1 MSVEVTQLSGVPAR
15 IVGLEAIPASS
26 GEARRFVTEL
36 TEEWGLARLAE
47 EAALCATE
55 LATNAILHTRERFVI
70 TVRPIGEGVRI
81 EVMDGSPHRLPVA
94 TPRTGAAVDLTTLG
108 LSGRGLQIV
117 SAVASR
123 WGMFTTYRAKT
134 IWAEVTGESNESPSE
149 PILILER
156 PGPRSPDA
164 VELLFLGLPT
174 RAAVSSGIQVEDVVR
189 GVQLEFSKESARP
202 DDRVSRLFDL
212 LDRTASVRLS
222 GRHAALLA
230 SAVGDSYFDF
240 NVWTEVDALVGLGEL
255 SSFLRDIAD
264 VLAVPVAR
272 PSDEVNEFRE
282 WLNEETS
289 RQLTGVTPTQCH
301 LPA

>member
-1 MSVEVTQLSGVPAR
+1 
-15 IVGLEAIPASS
+15 
-26 GEARRFVTEL
+26 
-36 TEEWGLARLAE
+36 
-47 EAALCATE
+47 
-55 LATNAILHTRERFVI
+55 
-70 TVRPIGEGVRI
+70 
-81 EVMDGSPHRLPVA
+81 
-94 TPRTGAAVDLTTLG
+94 
-108 LSGRGLQIV
+108 
-117 SAVASR
+117 
-123 WGMFTTYRAKT
+123 MFTTYRAKT
-134 IWAEVTGESNESPSE
+134 IWAEVTVESNESPSE

-202 DDRVSRLFDL
+202 EDRVSRLFDL
-212 LDRTASVRLS
+212 LDRTASIRLS

-240 NVWTEVDALVGLGEL
+240 SVWTEIDALVGLGEL

-272 PSDEVNEFRE
+272 PSDAVNEFRE
-282 WLNEETS
+282 WLNQETS
-289 RQLTGVTPTQCH
+289 RQLSGVTPTRCH